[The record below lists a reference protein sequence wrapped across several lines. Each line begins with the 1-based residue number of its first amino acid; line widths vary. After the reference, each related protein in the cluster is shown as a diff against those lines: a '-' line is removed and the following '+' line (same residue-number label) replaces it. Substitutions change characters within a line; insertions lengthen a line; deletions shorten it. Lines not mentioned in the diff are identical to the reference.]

1 MPTKLPFDSF
11 DYYYGQGPGRSY
23 QSVAD
28 HYGVTKRAVTKRAM
42 KERWQPR
49 IAEMESRVRENVN
62 KKAEETLEEMT
73 ARHMKQL
80 KAIQFKA
87 IETLRAMPLS
97 TAMEAVRSLN
107 LCMKQERD
115 LREDPADQGENS
127 IEAIIRREYQ
137 RWLEPVPASE
147 MADPPEADDDE
158 EESEPETAE

>member
-42 KERWQPR
+42 KEGWQQR
-49 IAEMESRVRENVN
+49 ISEMETRVRENVN

-73 ARHMKQL
+73 ERHLKQL
-80 KAIQFKA
+80 KAIQFRA
-87 IETLRAMPLS
+87 IEALKAMPLN

-107 LCMKQERD
+107 LCMKQERT
-115 LREDPADQGENS
+115 LREDPADRGENS
-127 IEAIIRREYQ
+127 IEQIIKREYE
-137 RWLEPVPASE
+137 RWLEPVP
-147 MADPPEADDDE
+147 PEESIEPFESDGDE
-158 EESEPETAE
+158 EEPESDTV